1 MGLMFEVAEGG
12 FLDIDVRIVGPD
24 GKTIHQVGWTRQW
37 CDSHS
42 LHLITP
48 REKGS
53 QTGSTRLLLTWTV
66 STSTASPTKCP
77 PWRPRLSCLAW
88 TLEKPPVTQ
97 PRMKKVVR
105 RWGLSWNLLKRRK
118 YRSISGLA
126 QQAGGHDQGTEH
138 CPHWSQTRARVHAG
152 NQETLRRF
160 GCSIFYALFRLETA
174 FTAPLMRIPTHV

>member
-1 MGLMFEVAEGG
+1 MAKQSTRLVE
-12 FLDIDVRIVGPD
+12 IDNDV
-24 GKTIHQVGWTRQW
+24 

-160 GCSIFYALFRLETA
+160 GYSIFYALFQVRD
-174 FTAPLMRIPTHV
+174 RIHRAINENTNSRVVMWSFFEALVLVAMTIGQIW